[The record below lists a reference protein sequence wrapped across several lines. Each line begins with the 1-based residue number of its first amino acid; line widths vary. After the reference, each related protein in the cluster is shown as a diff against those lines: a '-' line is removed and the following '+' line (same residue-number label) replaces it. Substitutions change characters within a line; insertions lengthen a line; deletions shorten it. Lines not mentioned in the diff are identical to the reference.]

1 MNLVRHGI
9 GTTFKTNRVFEFH
22 SLFQLKD
29 VRANCLCASLL
40 RTQFMSCRNAM
51 LRHARARAQRKKS
64 IHIKGWYPLC

>member
-1 MNLVRHGI
+1 MGGGGGLITDSYGI
-9 GTTFKTNRVFEFH
+9 EF
-22 SLFQLKD
+22 KD

-40 RTQFMSCRNAM
+40 RTQFMSQRH